1 MKAEAA
7 MPAIVQR
14 EERMESTLFMSP
26 GGGGGALEQ
35 PLRQHK
41 EVDPR

>member
-1 MKAEAA
+1 MKSEAA

-14 EERMESTLFMSP
+14 EERMESTLFTSP
-26 GGGGGALEQ
+26 GGGGALEQ